1 MDPQFPDFETN
12 SPSHRL
18 LHAVERM
25 VAEPEAIIRVVDTY
39 RGESPGL
46 DRLSARVVS
55 HYSNRSA
62 LVGGLSALP
71 GLVPGIGTLAVS
83 LGTTVA
89 EMAVVLG
96 LEVEMCLALA
106 CAHGFDIRD
115 RRERAL
121 ALVLAAVYAS
131 EVESGRNVLLD
142 IGGVSWTALVNYAPR
157 ELEKLALQIAG
168 YILVEVAA
176 AKLAT
181 GLLRSLPLVGI
192 GVGAGLNKIL
202 TRRVGRRA
210 RMWLFL
216 RMEATKRE
224 RDRDAPP

>member
-1 MDPQFPDFETN
+1 MEPQFPDFDPT

-25 VAEPEAIIRVVDTY
+25 VDEPDGIIRVVESY
-39 RGESPGL
+39 RRESPSL
-46 DRLSARVVS
+46 DRLCERVVS

-71 GLVPGIGTLAVS
+71 GLVPGVGTLAVT

-96 LEVEMCLALA
+96 LEVEMCMALA
-106 CAHGFDIRD
+106 HAHGFDIRE

-121 ALVLAAVYAS
+121 ALVLAAVHTS

-142 IGGVSWTALVNYAPR
+142 ICGVSWTAVVNYAPR
-157 ELEKLALQIAG
+157 ELEKLALQVVG
-168 YILVEVAA
+168 WMLVAYAAETVA
-176 AKLAT
+176 K
-181 GLLRSLPLVGI
+181 GLLRSLPFVGI
-192 GVGAGLNKIL
+192 GVGAGLNKVL

-216 RMEATKRE
+216 RAESARRT
-224 RDRDAPP
+224 AV